1 MERTIIITIED
12 SYIDPETERFQTNE
26 EFYETVIDDSSLRS
40 ALEDDYDKIEV
51 LSIELR

>member
-1 MERTIIITIED
+1 MERTILITIED
-12 SYIDPETERFQTNE
+12 SYLDPETDRYQTNE

-40 ALEDDYDKIEV
+40 ALEDDYENIQV